1 MNEKKNEI
9 NVHNDDTYTVD
20 YEKTNIDN
28 MKNVKLQPI
37 IDDEWYGNKIKIRP
51 FITMSEMFDIV
62 DTVTKVCISADNMGY
77 APEIK
82 NFMLFTMIIKYYTN
96 ITLPED
102 VNEIYNIFV
111 GTNLNEFVIS
121 KINANQYA
129 DISKSIDLKIKY
141 NIGII
146 NNKLM
151 AQIQDIVN
159 KMNNITTDMENAI
172 SDIDED
178 EMKRFLKNMEQK
190 DITTSDI
197 VKEIIKATNG
207 KMNSEKA
214 TEEK

>member
-1 MNEKKNEI
+1 M
-9 NVHNDDTYTVD
+9 
-20 YEKTNIDN
+20 
-28 MKNVKLQPI
+28 
-37 IDDEWYGNKIKIRP
+37 
-51 FITMSEMFDIV
+51 
-62 DTVTKVCISADNMGY
+62 
-77 APEIK
+77 
-82 NFMLFTMIIKYYTN
+82 
-96 ITLPED
+96 PED

-111 GTNLNEFVIS
+111 GTNLNEFVIN

-159 KMNNITTDMENAI
+159 KINNITTDMENAI

-197 VKEIIKATNG
+197 VKEIIKATNE
-207 KMNSEKA
+207 KMNSEKV

>member
-1 MNEKKNEI
+1 
-9 NVHNDDTYTVD
+9 
-20 YEKTNIDN
+20 
-28 MKNVKLQPI
+28 
-37 IDDEWYGNKIKIRP
+37 
-51 FITMSEMFDIV
+51 
-62 DTVTKVCISADNMGY
+62 
-77 APEIK
+77 
-82 NFMLFTMIIKYYTN
+82 MIIKYYTN

-111 GTNLNEFVIS
+111 GTNLNEFVIN

-159 KMNNITTDMENAI
+159 KINNITTDMENAI